1 MCSRSRWR
9 SKPSWPNWACKTRE
23 SFRWAGGDDLRT
35 RRPCLRD
42 SHDQASHKPPANVF
56 KAGGEQGAYRG
67 HTRGLQGVKHLL
79 GRRLRPISQP
89 KAKYKPCDWA
99 VQAGSSGGALVFS
112 SYSHG
117 VLFVFSWCSHGVLMV
132 FSWCSHGVLLAFSR
146 DVHWGAKVAPPR
158 SWLVSTVWVYPL
170 FQ

>member
-117 VLFVFSWCSHGVLMV
+117 VLMV

-158 SWLVSTVWVYPL
+158 SWLVSTVWVY
-170 FQ
+170 